1 MKPLKLMFA
10 IVSCA
15 VPAALFAAGA
25 LESMPQMRGTAPKE
39 SVKFQF
45 EVASIKPMEGTG
57 RGSGPRGGPGTS
69 DPENFTFSGQLLS
82 LLRFAYGVDLDQI
95 SGPNWLASE
104 RFVVSAKIPPGAPPE
119 QMSSMLQNLLEQR
132 FHMSLHR
139 VPKDFPAYELV
150 IANGGSKLKETA
162 FPDLGPGTGRLSDPS
177 ALRGI
182 GNDKDGFPLLAPGMR
197 SLGSMRDGVM
207 HWSFRAFTIPELV
220 TQVSA
225 DVATESGKNPLTGGT
240 MYTLGRVVD
249 HTGLTGKYDF
259 TLAYTSSR
267 IGFGA
272 ANSPP
277 PVGQDPTGR
286 PDLFEAIEKQLGLKL
301 QKTVARLDV
310 LVIDHI
316 DKVPEE
322 N

>member
-1 MKPLKLMFA
+1 MKPVKLMFA

-15 VPAALFAAGA
+15 VPAVLLGQTPAAPGGCGA
-25 LESMPQMRGTAPKE
+25 APKQA
-39 SVKFQF
+39 VKFEF

-57 RGSGPRGGPGTS
+57 RGGGVRGGPGTS
-69 DPENFTFSGQLLS
+69 DPENFNFSGQLLM
-82 LLRFAYGVDLDQI
+82 LLRFAYGVDFDQI

-104 RFVVSAKIPPGAPPE
+104 RYVVSAKIPQGSKPE
-119 QMSSMLQNLLEQR
+119 QTCAMLQNLLEQR
-132 FHMSLHR
+132 FHMSLRR
-139 VPKDFPAYELV
+139 VPKEVPAYELV
-150 IANGGSKLKETA
+150 VANGGPKLKETA
-162 FPDLGPGTGRLSDPS
+162 YPDLGPGTGRLSDPS
-177 ALRGI
+177 ALRGN
-182 GNDKDGFPLLAPGMR
+182 GLDKDGFPNLTAGMR

-207 HWSFRAFTIPELV
+207 HWSYRAYTIPELV
-220 TQVSA
+220 TNLLYGE
-225 DVATESGKNPLTGGT
+225 VATEAGQNPLTGGT

-267 IGFGA
+267 MGFGA
-272 ANSPP
+272 ANSPA